1 MTQSAP
7 SLPRSSEAAFAFVQS
22 LATELSSGKID
33 LPSFPAVAIR
43 IRKVLADDNV
53 GSEIIV
59 RVVGSE
65 PALSGRVLQIANSA
79 ALNISGKQVTDLRT
93 AIARVGFNM
102 IRSASISFAM
112 SQLKKA
118 EGLRGVAKELDA
130 LWQRTILVAAI
141 AYVVARRYTTIN
153 ADTAM
158 LTGMMHTLGRLYIL
172 TRSVKHPLLFADQ
185 SAYQEIVSNWHANVA
200 KALLENWEM
209 ADEIVQAVHEYEDLE
224 RVHHGEPD
232 LTDVLTVADLLAAYH
247 KFPDALELNMQGV
260 NACTRMQVT
269 AEGWIKLIEET
280 QEEIA
285 ALQSALG
292 E

>member
-1 MTQSAP
+1 MTQTAATAA
-7 SLPRSSEAAFAFVQS
+7 RTSEAAFAFVQS
-22 LATELSSGKID
+22 LAAELSTGKID
-33 LPSFPAVAIR
+33 LPSFPDVAVR
-43 IRKVLADDNV
+43 IRKVLADENV
-53 GSEIIV
+53 SAEKIV

-112 SQLKKA
+112 AQLKKA
-118 EGLRGVAKELDA
+118 EGLRGVAKELNA

-141 AYVVARRYTTIN
+141 AYVVARRCTKIN

-158 LTGMMHTLGRLYIL
+158 LTGMMHSLGRLYIL
-172 TRSVKHPLLFADQ
+172 TRSVKHPVLFADQ
-185 SAYQEIVSNWHANVA
+185 SAYQEIVANWHANIA
-200 KALLENWEM
+200 KALLENWDM
-209 ADEIVQAVHEYEDLE
+209 AEEIVQAVHEYEDLE
-224 RVHHGEPD
+224 RAHDGETD
-232 LTDVLTVADLLAAYH
+232 LTDVLTVADLLASYH
-247 KFPDALELNMQGV
+247 KFPEALELNMQGV
-260 NACTRMQVT
+260 KACTRMQVSPD
-269 AEGWIKLIEET
+269 GWIKLIEET

-285 ALQSALG
+285 ALQLALG